1 MAGLNAALS
10 SGGGSDFV
18 LDRADGYIGVLIDDL
33 ITRGTIE
40 PYRMFTSRA
49 EYRLLLRADNADLR
63 ITPKGVKLGCVS
75 PVRTKN
81 FLVKEKALS
90 EARNY
95 LQSLTAS
102 PNQVKNA
109 GMAITQNGISRTA
122 MQLLSYPHINLLRLQ
137 ALWPELKKFRTDVS
151 EQLEIEAHYATYLKR
166 QNSDIEAFRR
176 DEMIEIPWD
185 LDFDHIGGLSN
196 EAKEKLKTIR
206 PHNLGAAS
214 RISGVTPAALI
225 ALLRHV
231 KRKKF
236 GGFNKTV

>member
-1 MAGLNAALS
+1 
-10 SGGGSDFV
+10 
-18 LDRADGYIGVLIDDL
+18 
-33 ITRGTIE
+33 
-40 PYRMFTSRA
+40 
-49 EYRLLLRADNADLR
+49 
-63 ITPKGVKLGCVS
+63 
-75 PVRTKN
+75 
-81 FLVKEKALS
+81 
-90 EARNY
+90 
-95 LQSLTAS
+95 
-102 PNQVKNA
+102 
-109 GMAITQNGISRTA
+109 MAITQNGISRTA

-137 ALWPELKKFRTDVS
+137 ALWPELKKIRTDVS
-151 EQLEIEAHYATYLKR
+151 EQLKIEAHYATYLKR
-166 QNSDIEAFRR
+166 QNADIEAFRR

-206 PHNLGAAS
+206 PHYLGAAS